1 MSLFIQGREGE
12 SKISLCDPEV
22 ERFSLDLC
30 RAVKQCRKCVLE
42 VGCVLVEMGLDGVC
56 MEFVTACFFFSF
68 LLFFLLGGEGGAGV
82 LEHPIFLNNIFNC
95 FPDASK

>member
-42 VGCVLVEMGLDGVC
+42 VGCVLVGMGLDGVC

-68 LLFFLLGGEGGAGV
+68 LLFFFAWRGGWSRGIGA
-82 LEHPIFLNNIFNC
+82 PYF
-95 FPDASK
+95 S

>member
-12 SKISLCDPEV
+12 SKISLCDREV

-42 VGCVLVEMGLDGVC
+42 VGCVLVGVGLDSVC
-56 MEFVTACFFFSF
+56 MEFVTACFFFF
-68 LLFFLLGGEGGAGV
+68 LLLFSVFGGEGRAGV
-82 LEHPIFLNNIFNC
+82 LEHPNFLNNIFNC